1 MWKSALLIKACCAIA
16 LLIGFYACERNDAE
30 PNLEM
35 RKFTRLYVS
44 FEQYN
49 TSSLG
54 VPDTNMRT
62 IYPADSSEFN
72 FTLKHVSQ
80 AKGGGPIYFH
90 PRLEALFQ
98 ASANLNGINDTA
110 VYSMSVGATNGVLQN
125 LTAMENRTYSAV
137 RGLAFHEPTNSLF
150 IVNGS
155 GINAGIYVVNSPKSR
170 RGYVPPLKRLRT
182 PGLQMWGAAYA
193 NNRLFT
199 SRLGSGPGINVFN
212 NIAAVSV
219 PESDSTINNFA
230 PARVLQIADARNLR
244 GISYDTVKNVLAV
257 AEFGGDG
264 SVVGSGRILIF
275 DNFSSLIDQEGSTI
289 TPTRII
295 TGAATK
301 LQAPVDVVI
310 DPRESG
316 VYLYVADRSAR
327 AVFRFRI
334 DDQGNTAPNQEVSTG
349 SRTPVGLALDARDY
363 PSLGQ

>member
-1 MWKSALLIKACCAIA
+1 MWKSAILIKVCCAMA

-49 TSSLG
+49 TSNLG

-110 VYSMSVGATNGVLQN
+110 VFSMSVGATNGVLQN
-125 LTAMENRTYSAV
+125 LGEMGNRTYSAV
-137 RGLAFHEPTNSLF
+137 RGLAYHEATNRLF

-155 GINAGIYVVNSPKSR
+155 GTNAGIYVVNTPKSR
-170 RGYVPPLKRLRT
+170 RGHVQPVKRLRMV
-182 PGLQMWGAAYA
+182 GRQMWGAAYA
-193 NNRLFT
+193 DGKLFT
-199 SRLGSGPGINVFN
+199 SSLGTNLGINVFDS
-212 NIAAVSV
+212 IATVFV
-219 PESDSTINNFA
+219 PTSDSTRRDYK
-230 PARVLQIADARNLR
+230 PRKTLQIAGARNLR

-257 AEFGGDG
+257 AEFGDG
-264 SVVGSGRILIF
+264 SVGSGRILIF
-275 DNFSSLIDQEGSTI
+275 DNFSSLIDQEGATI

-295 TGAATK
+295 TGPATK
-301 LQAPVDVVI
+301 LRAPVDVVI
-310 DPRESG
+310 DPRETG
-316 VYLYVADRSAR
+316 VYLYVADRSAL

-334 DDQGNTAPNQEVSTG
+334 DDDGNVAPNQEASTG
-349 SRTPVGLALDARDY
+349 TQIPVGLALDARVY
-363 PSLGQ
+363 PMPGQ

>member
-1 MWKSALLIKACCAIA
+1 MWRSALLIKVCCAMA

-49 TSSLG
+49 TFNLG

-125 LTAMENRTYSAV
+125 LTAMGNRTYSAV
-137 RGLAFHEPTNSLF
+137 RGLAYHEATNRLF

-155 GINAGIYVVNSPKSR
+155 GTNAGIYVVNTPKSR
-170 RGYVPPLKRLRT
+170 RGHVQPVKRLRT
-182 PGLQMWGAAYA
+182 PAQQMWGAAYA

-212 NIAAVSV
+212 NIATVAV
-219 PESDSTINNFA
+219 PESDSTITNFT
-230 PARVLQIADARNLR
+230 PDRVLQIAGARNLR

-257 AEFGGDG
+257 AEFGDG
-264 SVVGSGRILIF
+264 SVGSGRILIF
-275 DNFSSLIDQEGSTI
+275 DNFSSLIDQEGATI

-301 LQAPVDVVI
+301 LRAPVDVVI
-310 DPRESG
+310 DPRETG
-316 VYLYVADRSAR
+316 VYLYVADRSAL

-334 DDQGNTAPNQEVSTG
+334 DDDGNVAPNQEASTG
-349 SRTPVGLALDARDY
+349 TQIPVGLALDARVY
-363 PSLGQ
+363 PTPGQ